1 MISVYGVT
9 DRGALRSQNQDCCA
23 FEAMGQDW
31 AWGVVC
37 DGMGGAKAGDIA
49 SRIGMEIFREYMV
62 EKAETTEPD
71 KRGEL
76 LREAVEKG
84 NQVIYHCAMA
94 DRDCHGMGTTL
105 VGVLLEGVRATV
117 INVGDSRAY
126 QIGEQGIRR
135 VTRDHSIVEALV
147 ARGNI
152 TPEQARVH
160 PQKNLITRALGTS
173 RTVESDV
180 YEITLEAGEWLLLC
194 SDGLINEMTDE
205 EIGETVTGAQDPESV
220 CQKLL
225 EIALARE
232 ASDNV
237 TILAF
242 RLEAPEVKE

>member
-1 MISVYGVT
+1 MISVYGIT
-9 DRGALRSQNQDCCA
+9 DRGVLRRQNQDCCA
-23 FEAMGQDW
+23 YERIGQDR

-49 SRIGMEIFREYMV
+49 SRIGMEIFRECI
-62 EKAETTEPD
+62 AAATEPD
-71 KRGEL
+71 EPEKRRTL

-84 NQVIYHCAMA
+84 NQMIFHFAMA

-105 VGVLLEGVRATV
+105 VGAFLEGEAATV

-126 QIGEQGIRR
+126 HISGQGIKR

-180 YEITLEAGEWLLLC
+180 YEIRLETGDWLLLC

-205 EIGETVTGAQDPESV
+205 EIYLAVTGANDPESA
-220 CQKLL
+220 CQTLL
-225 EIALARE
+225 DTALARE

-237 TILAF
+237 TMLAF
-242 RLEAPEVKE
+242 RLEAPEEKE